1 MSPPDL
7 TPILTS
13 LTTQSL
19 PLPSKTWLTPILTA
33 RNPAPP
39 LPSLLAT
46 VRARLLASDFT
57 SPGLLDASY
66 TTSHSL
72 PAELSSQPPQAHTKS
87 TTLSRDVVF
96 QVLDIENL
104 SKSRWS
110 QVEELEAI
118 ARGEGTKGR
127 EVIRLPTEGEGNG
140 DGVNAGERGV
150 TQATQPAT
158 QAATQARQGGGSG
171 GGGEKDTHKL
181 VLQDCKGLKISAL
194 ELRKVER
201 VGIGKL
207 NIGEKILV
215 KAGAKVSRGVIM
227 LEPGTC
233 VVLGGK
239 VEAWHKSWTEGRL
252 GRLKEAASGGEGQ
265 GGQGG
270 GGGGGQGR

>member
-1 MSPPDL
+1 MPPPDL
-7 TPILTS
+7 NPILTS

-33 RNPAPP
+33 RNPPPP

-46 VRARLLASDFT
+46 VRARLLASDLT
-57 SPGLLDASY
+57 TPGLLDPKY

-72 PAELSSQPPQAHTKS
+72 PPDLSSQPQVKA
-87 TTLSRDVVF
+87 TTLGRDVVF

-150 TQATQPAT
+150 TQATQT
-158 QAATQARQGGGSG
+158 QPTQQPQRQGAAAGGG

-194 ELRKVER
+194 ELRKAER

-215 KAGAKVSRGVIM
+215 KTGAKVSRGVIM

-239 VEAWHKSWTEGRL
+239 VEAWHKAWTEGRL
-252 GRLKEAASGGEGQ
+252 GRLKEAAGA
-265 GGQGG
+265 GG